1 MKRNL
6 GKILFLWII
15 SVGQVWGAYQWSI
28 LDIPKSLVVGQ
39 SGVVRYQCRFDTSA
53 GDYTIEFK
61 PASGATYKASI
72 LTQNDQIIEGKRL
85 QTFDVLIVPT
95 KAGEINIAF
104 EALIRHTTFAS
115 IENAT
120 IGRDNV
126 KKYDF
131 KDENV
136 HLPPVSIQVGENP
149 EILTG
154 KMTLEVRS
162 DAAMVRAHE
171 PFHLSVIV
179 RGEGNLDEV
188 PPYELNISGVKVFS
202 QPLQKS
208 LTPSAQGFE
217 GEVSQEFALVAGESY
232 TIEPLSLSYFDT
244 EKNQIVTLKS
254 KPVYVEIGE
263 GYELSSLLDAPDI
276 KDYTTLKKYALYG
289 FFIGLGVGLNESVRW
304 LWSRRPKRK
313 KRNFWDRTS
322 TAGELVQLLSLSGEK
337 RFDEVI
343 RALEEGTMD
352 LREAKKRL
360 TTMQEEKL

>member
-15 SVGQVWGAYQWSI
+15 AAGQVWGAYQWSV
-28 LDIPKSLVVGQ
+28 LDAPKSLVVGQ
-39 SGVVRYQCRFDTSA
+39 SGVIRYQCRFDSSA

-61 PASGATYKASI
+61 PASGAMYKASL
-72 LTQNDQIIEGKRL
+72 LTQKDQIIEGKRL
-85 QTFDVLIVPT
+85 QTFDVLIVP
-95 KAGEINIAF
+95 KQAGEIDIGF

-131 KDENV
+131 SDENV
-136 HLPPVSIQVGENP
+136 HLPPVTIHAQENR
-149 EILTG
+149 EVLTG
-154 KMTLEVRS
+154 KLTLEVHS
-162 DAAMVRAHE
+162 DARMVRAHE

-188 PPYELNISGVKVFS
+188 TPYELTIGGVKVFS
-202 QPLQKS
+202 EPLQKS

-232 TIEPLSLSYFDT
+232 TIGSFYLSYFDT
-244 EKNQIVTLKS
+244 GKNKIVRLKS
-254 KPVYVEIGE
+254 KPVYVEVGE

-276 KDYTTLKKYALYG
+276 NDYGTLKKYALAL
-289 FFIGLGVGLNESVRW
+289 FFIALGVGLNEGMRW
-304 LWSRRPKRK
+304 LWKHRPRKRK
-313 KRNFWDRTS
+313 KYFWEKSATK
-322 TAGELVQLLSLSGEK
+322 TELIQLLSLSGDK
-337 RFDEVI
+337 RYDEVI
-343 RALEEGTMD
+343 RLLEEGKAD
-352 LREAKKRL
+352 LREAKKKLRS
-360 TTMQEEKL
+360 QEEKS